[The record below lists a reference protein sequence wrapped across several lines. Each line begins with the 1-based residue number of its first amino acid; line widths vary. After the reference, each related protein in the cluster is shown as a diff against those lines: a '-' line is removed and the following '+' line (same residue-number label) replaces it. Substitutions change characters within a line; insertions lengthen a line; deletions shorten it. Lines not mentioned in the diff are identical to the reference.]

1 VLAFAVTFALLLLE
15 IRLRRAQAADQEM
28 RQARLVWVDAREEVS
43 PSLVDPREEILRSAD
58 HFTITARPVVHN
70 DSDETIRV
78 LFVRVYDEF
87 DQHLGVALAPGAAL
101 SPHSE
106 VECLPLSVDVPRP
119 PSMQTAPLRP
129 TAVEQRLASGAS
141 IADAAHRSAEAT
153 DPPSD
158 LNGSSEY
165 RKHLAR
171 VALEAASG

>member
-1 VLAFAVTFALLLLE
+1 LGTVPAWVGAIGTVLAFAVTFALLLLE

-106 VECLPLSVDVPRP
+106 VECLPLSVDVPKERVAFGGTSAELFFTDADGRRWKKGRP
-119 PSMQTAPLRP
+119 PDQ
-129 TAVEQRLASGAS
+129 
-141 IADAAHRSAEAT
+141 
-153 DPPSD
+153 
-158 LNGSSEY
+158 
-165 RKHLAR
+165 
-171 VALEAASG
+171 ALSRQLKD